1 MSRSTLGSDIKTRR
15 SQYSNA
21 LLCTTELA
29 HHVRITH
36 SFKAFSLRPAFAS
49 GVGHHDRAACLWCR
63 VPGTECGVHL
73 LHCYKAPADATA
85 VVHVLLDR
93 ILDEMQPRDPA
104 SPPPART
111 RSHKNAALPYISRL
125 DWPKLSKPTLIAT
138 LKGLG
143 RLINTYRNTWAGLP
157 GARNPIRSICIPP

>member
-1 MSRSTLGSDIKTRR
+1 MTGRLPYGLPPYIKMGGI
-15 SQYSNA
+15 YA
-21 LLCTTELA
+21 CIGL
-29 HHVRITH
+29 I
-36 SFKAFSLRPAFAS
+36 FKAFSLRPAFAS
-49 GVGHHDRAACLWCR
+49 GVGHHDRAVCLWCR

-73 LHCYKAPADATA
+73 LHCCKAPADATA